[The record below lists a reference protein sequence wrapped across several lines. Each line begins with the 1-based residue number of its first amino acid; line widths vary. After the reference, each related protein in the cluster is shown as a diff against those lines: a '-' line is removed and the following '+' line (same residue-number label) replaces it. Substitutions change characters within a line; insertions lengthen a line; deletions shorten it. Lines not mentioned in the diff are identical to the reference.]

1 MKKASIR
8 DLHIRTSEL
17 VRDAALG
24 AVIVIERRGE
34 PVAELRPLSK
44 KANRLKF
51 PDMSRIWKTF
61 PQLSGDSTRFVEED
75 RDRCT

>member
-1 MKKASIR
+1 MKASVR

-17 VRDAALG
+17 VRDAAGG

-44 KANRLKF
+44 VRRKPKL
-51 PDMSRIWKTF
+51 PDMTRFWKTF
-61 PQLSGDSTRFVEED
+61 PQLTGDSTRFIEED
-75 RDRCT
+75 RG